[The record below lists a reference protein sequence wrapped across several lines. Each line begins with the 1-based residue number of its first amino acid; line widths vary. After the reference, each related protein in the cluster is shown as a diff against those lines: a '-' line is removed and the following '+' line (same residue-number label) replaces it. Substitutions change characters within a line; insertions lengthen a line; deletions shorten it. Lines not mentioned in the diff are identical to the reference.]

1 MHLQISECFCFGT
14 RQKGFVFSNFP
25 KQKCWKV
32 TDVNENIFETLL
44 SHQKLAICLLNYLGW
59 KTNHVVVNT
68 FSKQSGEFR
77 QSKALR

>member
-44 SHQKLAICLLNYLGW
+44 SHQKLAICLFELYRLEDQPGGCQY
-59 KTNHVVVNT
+59 
-68 FSKQSGEFR
+68 FF
-77 QSKALR
+77 